1 MTVAIW
7 ATRRWGVSTENAPV
21 GELPYECF
29 KKPYSMSPTTHSVRI
44 LWQTLDAN
52 PSGTVYYGKTPDL
65 GQKVTAETGWNVD
78 GEGFVHVIELTGL
91 EPFTEY
97 YYQVG
102 DESRRYET
110 ICTAKTAPE
119 KGTDF
124 RLVAFSDVHDNDEKI
139 WQNSAPIMLGVDPDM
154 WITIGRFGK

>member
-1 MTVAIW
+1 
-7 ATRRWGVSTENAPV
+7 
-21 GELPYECF
+21 
-29 KKPYSMSPTTHSVRI
+29 MSPTTHSVRI
-44 LWQTLDAN
+44 LWQTLDSN

-102 DESRRYET
+102 DESRRYERFVQRKQPQRKEP
-110 ICTAKTAPE
+110 ISVWS
-119 KGTDF
+119 
-124 RLVAFSDVHDNDEKI
+124 R
-139 WQNSAPIMLGVDPDM
+139 SAMYM
-154 WITIGRFGK
+154 ITMKRFGRTRLRLCWVSIPICGLLSAIW

>member
-1 MTVAIW
+1 
-7 ATRRWGVSTENAPV
+7 
-21 GELPYECF
+21 
-29 KKPYSMSPTTHSVRI
+29 MSPTTHSVRI
-44 LWQTLDAN
+44 LWQTLDSN

-91 EPFTEY
+91 EPLQNIIIRWGTKVVVMKRFV
-97 YYQVG
+97 Q
-102 DESRRYET
+102 R
-110 ICTAKTAPE
+110 KTAPE

-154 WITIGRFGK
+154 WITIGDLVNKGDMRTWNSAFFIPGESMLTAKTLTFRYR